1 MTNYTTQAEWYYE
14 ISGERKGPLPA
25 SDILNLYRAG
35 IIQRETLVWKQGYPD
50 WRPLSQSGLINERG
64 TVPPPVSG
72 SAVDNTIVWW
82 LAFMPI
88 LGSIIEC
95 MVAVFIGVG
104 SESLWFITLGLNIWL
119 CSLDEKKLK
128 AAGYNTQNVGSAW
141 FIPAYLFKRAKMLQ
155 QSNGYAI
162 VWCITFA
169 ILLFA

>member
-1 MTNYTTQAEWYYE
+1 MIENTRQTGWYYE
-14 ISGERKGPLPA
+14 INGERRGPV
-25 SDILNLYRAG
+25 SQSSIIQLYHSG

-50 WRPLSQSGLINERG
+50 WRPLSQPGLISQNAA
-64 TVPPPVSG
+64 VPPPVSG

-88 LGSIIEC
+88 LGSIIEYI
-95 MVAVFIGVG
+95 VAVSIGVG

-128 AAGYNTQNVGSAW
+128 AAGYNTQKIGSAW
-141 FIPAYLFKRAKMLQ
+141 LIPAYLFKRAKMLG